1 MVSYHLSNIIP
12 AHHLPYADFVISL
25 NESGHIIELG
35 TYEALVARDGYVSM
49 LASKAS
55 TVVTTRAPDLVLDD
69 ETLQGLNLEKD
80 DDIDSTSRSTS
91 DLTVYL
97 YYFQAIGWPL
107 MAVFFACACLFTFGI
122 IFPRK

>member
-1 MVSYHLSNIIP
+1 M
-12 AHHLPYADFVISL
+12 
-25 NESGHIIELG
+25 NESGLIIELG

-55 TVVTTRAPDLVLDD
+55 TVVTTRAPDLILDD

-80 DDIDSTSRSTS
+80 DDIDSTSRRTS

>member
-1 MVSYHLSNIIP
+1 
-12 AHHLPYADFVISL
+12 L
-25 NESGHIIELG
+25 NESGHIIEQG
-35 TYEALVARDGYVSM
+35 TYEALVAKDGYVGM
-49 LASKAS
+49 LANKAA

-80 DDIDSTSRSTS
+80 DDIDSTSRGTS

-107 MAVFFACACLFTFGI
+107 LALFATCACLFTFGI